1 MLAKQLAAGAAV
13 VAANNDVELKPAR
26 AAVLCLLVGYPLR
39 PQLRDLLLDVQRRGP
54 TSVRD
59 GLPHLRKQLA
69 RRYPAAIHHAVTL
82 LFALSR
88 IIEGKM
94 AGHAG
99 GRQTR
104 GELEVEEEAERKGG
118 ARDQHL
124 AQGRSGRDLL
134 SPGSVSCPSG
144 QPDQSWPRL
153 LGDVSA

>member
-54 TSVRD
+54 ARVRD
-59 GLPHLRKQLA
+59 GLPHLQKQLA

-88 IIEGKM
+88 IVEGKM

-124 AQGRSGRDLL
+124 AQADGGQIPHLQALRLCRSLPLVRSLL
-134 SPGSVSCPSG
+134 TTSFCHG
-144 QPDQSWPRL
+144 
-153 LGDVSA
+153 